1 MIPTPPIDVTDLDPI
16 TARVESN
23 GPTAALVCALGD
35 GVDDPLAWLRAHRV
49 HIDAAL
55 HGYGAVL
62 LRGLPTERGLFEE
75 VVTLIGGAALSY
87 DERFT
92 PCTEYPPQERIP
104 MHNENSYAASWP
116 RLLFLMCET
125 PAEWGGY
132 TPIADSR
139 SVFQSLPQDL
149 LERFAGGV
157 RYTRTYR
164 DDLGL
169 DWREA
174 FRTDSRAKVERYCR
188 EHGMAFDWDGP
199 RLLTSTT
206 RPAWRDEPRSGARVW
221 FNQANLF
228 HLAALQDEVREA
240 LLETFPERYLSRNAY
255 FGNGTPI
262 PPEDLLRV
270 EQTYDDCALTL
281 PWRRGDLLIIANM
294 LMAHGRTPYRGTR
307 RIRVATA

>member
-1 MIPTPPIDVTDLDPI
+1 MIPTPPIDVTGLDPI
-16 TARVESN
+16 TARVENN

-35 GVDDPLAWLRAHRV
+35 DVDDPLAWLRAHRE

-62 LRGLPTERGLFEE
+62 LRGLPPEMSLFEE
-75 VVTLIGGAALSY
+75 VVTLIGGRTEIGVNIDTS
-87 DERFT
+87 
-92 PCTEYPPQERIP
+92 TEYRPDERIP
-104 MHNENSYAASWP
+104 MHNEDSHAASWP
-116 RLLFLMCET
+116 RLLFFMCET

-149 LERFAGGV
+149 LERFAHGV

-169 DWREA
+169 GWREA
-174 FRTDSRAKVERYCR
+174 FQTDSRAKVERYCR
-188 EHGMAFDWDGP
+188 EHGMAFSWDGP

-228 HLAALQDEVREA
+228 HLAALGDEVREA
-240 LLETFPERYLSRNAY
+240 LLEAFPERYLARNAH

-281 PWRRGDLLIIANM
+281 PWHRGDLLIIVNM
-294 LMAHGRTPYRGTR
+294 LMAHGRTPYRGAR
-307 RIRVATA
+307 RIWVATA